1 MCRLLCV
8 RSDEGSRHQGS
19 RHLGSR
25 HQGVRDQ
32 GFEMEEHLAALAR
45 IARDSEEY
53 QGHGWGCAWLEEG
66 GWRLHHDISPIWED
80 TGRPTGRTTLLV
92 AHARSAFRDEG
103 IRVENNMP
111 FFDGERVFAFNGE
124 LHGVR
129 IRERGRIG
137 AEKVFNF
144 VKRFDR
150 GDFREALE
158 RGLDAIERRTRH
170 LRAANLIVAD
180 TARRVHFASRFRENP
195 DYFQMRTA
203 RLGAVRVLCS
213 EPYPEGMGSRL
224 RSGRRRAARPITWTP
239 IEDRYTGV
247 L

>member
-8 RSDEGSRHQGS
+8 RGDGGDGEG
-19 RHLGSR
+19 
-25 HQGVRDQ
+25 
-32 GFEMEEHLAALAR
+32 FAMEEHLEALAA
-45 IARDSEEY
+45 IARDSREY
-53 QGHGWGCAWLEEG
+53 QGHGWGCAWIDAG
-66 GWRLHHDISPIWED
+66 RWRFHHDISPIWRDSE
-80 TGRPTGRTTLLV
+80 RPAGRTTLLV

-111 FFDGERVFAFNGE
+111 FSDGERVFAFNGE

-150 GDFREALE
+150 GDFATALA

-170 LRAANLIVAD
+170 MRAMNVVVAD
-180 TARRVHFASRFRENP
+180 RTHAVHVASRFREDP
-195 DYFQMRTA
+195 EYFEMCAADADGA
-203 RLGAVRVLCS
+203 RILCS
-213 EPYPEGMGSRL
+213 EPYPRTAPSL
-224 RSGRRRAARPITWTP
+224 HWTP
-239 IEDRYTGV
+239 IANGYTGA